1 VRWVDEKSQYYESD
15 FILVGKLLLP
25 KKWEANDKLHCKNK
39 SSIYDTRQLLC
50 DDFQL
55 SFKSD
60 SGTMTHERVY
70 RKRHALLNCIS
81 MLSSVFMFYV
91 VIHNYSC
98 FTCKNSTRQL
108 LAMISSF
115 GGTMTRERVSLLGL
129 SRLLIL
135 HVIS

>member
-1 VRWVDEKSQYYESD
+1 MRNHNIMRVISSLLESCCFRNGKPTINFTVKIKVVSMIPGSQ
-15 FILVGKLLLP
+15 
-25 KKWEANDKLHCKNK
+25 
-39 SSIYDTRQLLC
+39 LC